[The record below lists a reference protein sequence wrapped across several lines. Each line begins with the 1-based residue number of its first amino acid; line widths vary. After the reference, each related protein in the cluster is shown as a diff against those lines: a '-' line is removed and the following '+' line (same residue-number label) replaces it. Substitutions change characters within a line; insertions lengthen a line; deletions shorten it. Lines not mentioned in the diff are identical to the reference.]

1 MHGLQHNVIEIK
13 DTRNEDIERILIF
26 LRPGE
31 HKINVDA
38 TRKDAQDILRKVKV
52 KRARPRLSFFAKM
65 LLWLAVSLA
74 ALVCTIIY
82 FL

>member
-13 DTRNEDIERILIF
+13 DTRNDDIERILIF

-38 TRKDAQDILRKVKV
+38 TRKDAQDILQKVRIR
-52 KRARPRLSFFAKM
+52 RAKPKLTFSAKM
-65 LLWLAVSLA
+65 MLWLMLSLA

>member
-52 KRARPRLSFFAKM
+52 KRARPRLSFSVKM

>member
-52 KRARPRLSFFAKM
+52 KRARPRLSFSAKM

>member
-31 HKINVDA
+31 HKINVDT
-38 TRKDAQDILRKVKV
+38 TRKDAQDILQKVRI
-52 KRARPRLSFFAKM
+52 KRTRPRLTFSAKM
-65 LLWLAVSLA
+65 VLWLALSLA
-74 ALVCTIIY
+74 ALVCTIVY

>member
-52 KRARPRLSFFAKM
+52 KRTRPRLSFSAKM
-65 LLWLAVSLA
+65 LLWLAISMA

>member
-52 KRARPRLSFFAKM
+52 TRARPRLSFSAKM

>member
-52 KRARPRLSFFAKM
+52 KRTRPRLTFSAKM
-65 LLWLAVSLA
+65 VLWLALSLA
-74 ALVCTIIY
+74 ALVCTIVY